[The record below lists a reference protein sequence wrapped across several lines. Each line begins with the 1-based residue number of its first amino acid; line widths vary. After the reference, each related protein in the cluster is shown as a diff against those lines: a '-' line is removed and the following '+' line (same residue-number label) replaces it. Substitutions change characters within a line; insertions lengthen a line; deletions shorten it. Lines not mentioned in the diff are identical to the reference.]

1 MDKLWAG
8 RTQAALNRAADDFN
22 ASIRFDQ
29 RMYRQDILGSLAH
42 AQMLGQTGIL
52 SKEDTAA
59 IERGLQESLRN

>member
-52 SKEDTAA
+52 SKEDTTA
-59 IERGLQESLRN
+59 IE